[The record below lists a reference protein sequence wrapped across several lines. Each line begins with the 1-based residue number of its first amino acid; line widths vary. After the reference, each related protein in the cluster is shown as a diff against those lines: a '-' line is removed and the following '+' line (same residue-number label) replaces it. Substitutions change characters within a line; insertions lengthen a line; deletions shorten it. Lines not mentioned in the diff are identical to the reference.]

1 MIYATLHVH
10 CSVLLPMRHSGFDAS
25 ELTQGFGIEPLYTVH
40 QWLPLLGMIPM
51 LVVAAAP
58 PLMLVN
64 LSP

>member
-1 MIYATLHVH
+1 MQVNLLR
-10 CSVLLPMRHSGFDAS
+10 VLVLSHM
-25 ELTQGFGIEPLYTVH
+25 LYTVH
-40 QWLPLLGMIPM
+40 QWLSLLGMIPM

>member
-1 MIYATLHVH
+1 MQANLLR
-10 CSVLLPMRHSGFDAS
+10 VLVLSHMLF
-25 ELTQGFGIEPLYTVH
+25 TVH

-58 PLMLVN
+58 PLMIVN